1 MGVFPR
7 LCFGKVG
14 WTAITGA
21 GVIQSTIC
29 RLVLWRSLD
38 FCAVL
43 CLGRFFTFTL
53 EKNLQKFNTLCKCP
67 PMTTQVDKKP
77 HHDRTRIAHLNVGLH
92 LHKIRLTQ
100 RDAKLINELGLRL
113 KYALNTHI
121 HADHITGTAA
131 LRNPHLLV
139 SGFESVI
146 AKDGGAKAD
155 LHVTHGGII
164 KFGKEQLEV
173 RATPGH
179 TNSCLTYVNH
189 RNRMAFTGDALLIR
203 ACGRTDFQQGDSRK
217 LYKSVTTQ
225 IFSLPDD
232 YSLFVGHNYDGIG
245 ETTVAEEKQWNPRLS
260 KSEEEFVEIMKNLN
274 LAPPKQIV

>member
-1 MGVFPR
+1 MAFQEPQTMRGAILFRQLFEKTSSTYTYILGCRETREALIIDPV
-7 LCFGKVG
+7 VE
-14 WTAITGA
+14 TA
-21 GVIQSTIC
+21 
-29 RLVLWRSLD
+29 
-38 FCAVL
+38 
-43 CLGRFFTFTL
+43 
-53 EKNLQKFNTLCKCP
+53 
-67 PMTTQVDKKP
+67 
-77 HHDRTRIAHLNVGLH
+77 
-92 LHKIRLTQ
+92 Q
-100 RDAKLINELGLRL
+100 RDAKLISELGLRL

-131 LRNPHLLV
+131 LRKLV

-155 LHVTHGGII
+155 LHVTHGDII

-179 TNSCLTYVNH
+179 TNSCLTYVDH

-232 YSLFVGHNYDGIG
+232 YSLFIGHNYDGIG
-245 ETTVAEEKQWNPRLS
+245 ETTVAEEKQWNPRLT

-274 LAPPKQIV
+274 LSPPKQIDRAVPANLVDGDI